1 MLNLRN
7 DLQEKQTK
15 VQFVYWTHHIYHNLL
30 KNLKRLWQ
38 ESANLMAL
46 AIKNKIQKA
55 GSYVVDKAELITSAG
70 VKENLIGAF
79 VHIQFYE
86 DIESGSITG
95 QCLLNDLLTYLHLVQ
110 LSDKNIFD

>member
-1 MLNLRN
+1 
-7 DLQEKQTK
+7 
-15 VQFVYWTHHIYHNLL
+15 
-30 KNLKRLWQ
+30 
-38 ESANLMAL
+38 MAL

-86 DIESGSITG
+86 DIEDEWKGLELCIKCSNFDTVQCCIYPNMGPDMFGRRKKCCNGTKPGPNNQKEPRKENSSSNGSGA
-95 QCLLNDLLTYLHLVQ
+95 C
-110 LSDKNIFD
+110 